1 MTDVAQMTL
10 SRFGVAQWG
19 RTTRLVVF
27 YLILLAVA
35 AIFILPYI
43 FAIFAALKPLSA
55 IVSERA
61 WTPPSS
67 FYTSNFSDVLN
78 GQHFLT
84 YLGNTA
90 LTAII
95 LTVGQVVFSMMG
107 AYAFARM
114 DFPGRNMLFWLYLA
128 TLMVPN
134 VVTLVPLYIIM
145 QHIGALNTYW
155 GIFLPYFLGTPYAIF
170 LMRQFFMTIPEDI
183 IEAARLD
190 GCGEQR
196 ILWRIVVPLAKP
208 VLLTASVI
216 AFVFGWNNFLWPLIV
231 TNTTDLRVTTVGIA
245 NLQSN
250 FTVQWNLVLAGSLI
264 ALVPMLII
272 FAIFQRQIVNSIQL
286 TGVNR

>member
-1 MTDVAQMTL
+1 MNLT
-10 SRFGVAQWG
+10 RWG
-19 RTTRLVVF
+19 RTGRLTLF
-27 YLILLAVA
+27 YLVLAAVA
-35 AIFILPYI
+35 VIFIAPYI
-43 FAIFAALKPLSA
+43 FAIFASFKPLNKITSD
-55 IVSERA
+55 RA
-61 WTPPSS
+61 WQPPSS
-67 FYTSNFSDVLN
+67 LSTSNFSQVLHS
-78 GQHFLT
+78 QHFLT

-90 LTAII
+90 MLAII
-95 LTVGQVVFSMMG
+95 ITIGQVVFSMMG

-114 DFPGRNMLFWLYLA
+114 RFPGRDFLFWIYLA

-134 VVTLVPLYIIM
+134 VVTLVPMYIVM
-145 QHIGALNTYW
+145 EHLHLLNTYW
-155 GIFLPYFLGTPYAIF
+155 AIFLPYVLGTPYAIF
-170 LMRQFFMTIPEDI
+170 LMRQFFLTIPEEI

-196 ILWRIVVPLAKP
+196 IMWRVVVPLSKP
-208 VLLTASVI
+208 ILLTAGVI

-231 TNTTDLRVTTVGIA
+231 TDSTSLRVVTVGIS